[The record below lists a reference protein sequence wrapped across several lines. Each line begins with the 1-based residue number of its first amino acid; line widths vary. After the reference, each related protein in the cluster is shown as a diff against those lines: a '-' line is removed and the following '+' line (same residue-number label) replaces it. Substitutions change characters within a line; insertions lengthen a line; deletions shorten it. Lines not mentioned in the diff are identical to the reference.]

1 MHIPFANWMADVVI
15 PAVAGQPKETV
26 KSVIDE
32 FQHQFPEGFRELF
45 EAFVLPSPRLVR
57 VTCKSARAF
66 EEFKNSGVS
75 FRGSLIQIRPCRS
88 AKWVNLTRLSYGIQ
102 QEAIVEAFQPYGR
115 VLQVKMDQYRGVY
128 VGVRNIL
135 MEISKPIPSSIT
147 LVQCILSGPDSHL
160 FCMSSIWPYTC
171 KLSLRTSSSSC

>member
-1 MHIPFANWMADVVI
+1 MHIPFANWTADVVI

-102 QEAIVEAFQPYGR
+102 QEAIVEALQPYGR

-171 KLSLRTSSSSC
+171 KLSLCASSSSC